1 MNARTPQGQSFLLRF
16 QFQAIELVNILVFNT
31 FRLYLFYLAITSP
44 NYPNTFNL
52 TRLDCKWSFKALH
65 GAKIKVQLVDS
76 DLNDGCND
84 NILNVVDDTPTAG
97 RSRFKHPGKSA
108 KCGMNDFK
116 SVATAYEASGDIVTV
131 TFKSLKNTGHATF
144 KLLVTSFVARKRK
157 VCPESTPDWSGCP
170 AGPCCAGS
178 DCCVFKPG
186 KTAQG
191 ELDNGFCHKY
201 FLINFSF
208 LKCSIF
214 RNRNS

>member
-1 MNARTPQGQSFLLRF
+1 MNALTPQGRSFLLRF
-16 QFQAIELVNILVFNT
+16 QFQAIELVNIVLFNT
-31 FRLYLFYLAITSP
+31 FRLNLFFLEITSP

-65 GAKIKVQLVDS
+65 GAKIRVQLVDS

-84 NILNVVDDTPTAG
+84 NILNVVDDTPKAG
-97 RSRFKHPGKSA
+97 RSRFKYPGKSA

-116 SVATAYEASGDIVTV
+116 SIDAKYDASGDIVTV
-131 TFKSLKNTGHATF
+131 SFKSLKNTGHATF
-144 KLLVTSFVARKRK
+144 KLLVTSYVGKRDSKKVKRK
-157 VCPESTPDWSGCP
+157 ICPESNPDWSGCP

-191 ELDNGFCHKY
+191 E
-201 FLINFSF
+201 
-208 LKCSIF
+208 
-214 RNRNS
+214 